1 VQKQFLELGRYI
13 TSRTDVTSDKLEP
26 LTTKMMEYY
35 STIKGTCYVLDSA
48 LDPSIYTVLNKV
60 LQEIGLGTKTPEA
73 AAAEVQTAMDAW
85 IASNTQK

>member
-1 VQKQFLELGRYI
+1 
-13 TSRTDVTSDKLEP
+13 
-26 LTTKMMEYY
+26 
-35 STIKGTCYVLDSA
+35 
-48 LDPSIYTVLNKV
+48 V